1 MPRTEAAAAFPR
13 PPSASHRQAS
23 PVVLLLH
30 RCHSND
36 SPCPGRHLEPCVVDR
51 HHQTLPLTTVPL
63 RLSCAPVE
71 TTPPVSPPPW
81 CASSRSPTLPCS
93 PSTPPCYTSSPAA
106 TKFWPATAVVAQ
118 TFVESAFAFVPERL
132 EIADRF
138 FSFGE
143 DD

>member
-1 MPRTEAAAAFPR
+1 MASSIHLAASLSHSAPHPRLCSAPPRTVPMPTIPPPIIGAPPVRSTSPSQGQPSTNNFLHEKMPRTEAAAAFPR

-71 TTPPVSPPPW
+71 TTPPVSPPP
-81 CASSRSPTLPCS
+81 
-93 PSTPPCYTSSPAA
+93 
-106 TKFWPATAVVAQ
+106 
-118 TFVESAFAFVPERL
+118 
-132 EIADRF
+132 
-138 FSFGE
+138 
-143 DD
+143 